1 MDVKKLYTHVKGIF
15 KRWAVQTLFL
25 KVFVK
30 LCCIF
35 FLGKTGIPNDFCM
48 INNYWVSDQDN
59 FLDYTII

>member
-35 FLGKTGIPNDFCM
+35 FFGKTGIPNDFCM
-48 INNYWVSDQDN
+48 INNY
-59 FLDYTII
+59 